1 MGKQLSVAA
10 KLSSKDVRRW
20 LESQTG
26 SMFVP
31 VHNKAQKLVG
41 ELRKALTDLQE
52 SSRMLLENSAKEVEK
67 RNEKTFRRARALNKL
82 ARLFVER
89 AQRVKIP
96 ETVTYDSVDQ
106 LVQETQKVVFVM
118 DVDIQNW
125 FPRISPF
132 FIMDRRKFQ
141 IVFEKTKDALKE
153 LNGFLTKEYVKT
165 KTLEETFQLGDRL
178 LALEQEAASFRQQKA
193 KAENEQGSLGS
204 EISAANQEVAALKS
218 KGGLSQLAL
227 TETEIEALN
236 TELKNGLQH
245 LQKPF
250 IKLQALAVHG
260 GGSGL
265 MKDEAVKLDQY
276 LESPF
281 EAFATEQAG
290 YPVLKAILEK
300 LDNSMSDKLNLKP
313 EKERKA
319 KQAIDAILGGN
330 SLAHLQLRCSDALTR
345 RKQLLASTEVTATQT
360 ELARLNGRIEA
371 LERRKKIA
379 ESEATVADRGYRE
392 TLDKIRA
399 AKSSIEKN
407 VFDFTAKKIVVE

>member
-1 MGKQLSVAA
+1 
-10 KLSSKDVRRW
+10 
-20 LESQTG
+20 
-26 SMFVP
+26 
-31 VHNKAQKLVG
+31 
-41 ELRKALTDLQE
+41 
-52 SSRMLLENSAKEVEK
+52 
-67 RNEKTFRRARALNKL
+67 
-82 ARLFVER
+82 
-89 AQRVKIP
+89 
-96 ETVTYDSVDQ
+96 
-106 LVQETQKVVFVM
+106 
-118 DVDIQNW
+118 
-125 FPRISPF
+125 
-132 FIMDRRKFQ
+132 
-141 IVFEKTKDALKE
+141 

-165 KTLEETFQLGDRL
+165 KTLEETFQLGDKL
-178 LALEQEAASFRQQKA
+178 LALEQEAASFKEKKV
-193 KAENEQGSLGS
+193 KAENEQGTLGS
-204 EISAANQEVAALKS
+204 EIFAATQEGAALKS
-218 KGGLSQLAL
+218 KGGLSQLAQ

-236 TELKNGLQH
+236 VELRNGLQH

-276 LESPF
+276 LASPL

-319 KQAIDAILGGN
+319 RQAIDAILRGN
-330 SLAHLQLRCSDALTR
+330 SLASLQLRCSDALTR
-345 RKQLLASTEVTATQT
+345 RKQLLASAEVTATQT
-360 ELARLNGRIEA
+360 ELARLNERTEA

-392 TLDKIRA
+392 AFDKIRA

-407 VFDFTAKKIVVE
+407 VFDFTTQKIVVE

>member
-1 MGKQLSVAA
+1 MSVAA
-10 KLSSKDVRRW
+10 KLSSKDVKRW
-20 LESQTG
+20 LENQTD

-31 VHNKAQKLVG
+31 VHNKARKLVD
-41 ELRKALTDLQE
+41 EMRKALADLQE
-52 SSRMLLENSAKEVEK
+52 LSKMLLDNSAKEVEK
-67 RNEKTFRRARALNKL
+67 RNEKTFRRARALNRL
-82 ARLFVER
+82 ARLFLER
-89 AQRVKIP
+89 VQRVNVP
-96 ETVTYDSVDQ
+96 ETVTYDSVSH
-106 LVQETQKVVFVM
+106 LVQETQKVVFVI

-141 IVFEKTKDALKE
+141 VIFEKTKSALKE

-165 KTLEETFQLGDRL
+165 KTLEETFQLGDKL
-178 LALEQEAASFRQQKA
+178 LALEQEAASFKEKKV
-193 KAENEQGSLGS
+193 KAENEQGTLGS
-204 EISAANQEVAALKS
+204 EIFAATQEGAALKS
-218 KGGLSQLAL
+218 KGGLSQLAQ

-236 TELKNGLQH
+236 VELRNGLQH

-276 LESPF
+276 LASPL

-319 KQAIDAILGGN
+319 KQAIDAILRGN
-330 SLAHLQLRCSDALTR
+330 SLASLQLRCSDALTR
-345 RKQLLASTEVTATQT
+345 REQLLASAEVTATQT
-360 ELARLNGRIEA
+360 ELARLNERTEA

-407 VFDFTAKKIVVE
+407 VFDFTTQKIVVE